1 MERNEKLC
9 VIAYSFF
16 VLCVSFYGQ
25 KYFFSYR
32 KIKLSDIFFVP
43 NYYSKIFKFDLD
55 K

>member
-1 MERNEKLC
+1 MKNYVLLNI
-9 VIAYSFF
+9 VFF
-16 VLCVSFYGQ
+16 VLCVSFYV
-25 KYFFSYR
+25 KNDFSSDR